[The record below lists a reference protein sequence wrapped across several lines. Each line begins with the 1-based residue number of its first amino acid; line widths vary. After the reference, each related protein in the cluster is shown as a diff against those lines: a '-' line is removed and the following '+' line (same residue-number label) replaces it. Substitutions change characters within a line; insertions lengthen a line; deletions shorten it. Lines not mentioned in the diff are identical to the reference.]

1 MMERYREYKESGV
14 KWLGEIPS
22 HWEVVRGL
30 GVFSENKS
38 KNTQL
43 ENSTVLSLS
52 YGKIIVKKD
61 IDSGLVPEEY
71 SSYQIVRPGCI
82 IVRSTDLQND
92 KTSLRIGYVCD
103 EGIITSAYLGLQ
115 VKGNN
120 NDKYLYY
127 FLHDWDITKE
137 IYRHGNG
144 LRQSLSWND
153 LRDNSVLLP
162 PLSEQD
168 AIVRYLDSATSEI
181 DKAIAMQQKM
191 IDLLNERK
199 QIIIQN
205 AVTKGL
211 DENVEM
217 KESGVEWIG
226 RIPKHWEV
234 LNFRHL
240 IKILTDFT
248 ANGSF
253 GDLASNVKYLDI
265 KDYAR
270 LVRLTDLRNNFD
282 EEKGVWVNKSSYEY
296 LAKSELHGG
305 ELLIA
310 NVGAYSGLPWIMPN
324 VSFRTTLAPNMFML
338 KLQDVITEY
347 IYYLLSSSMYFA
359 HLQMVASATAQPK
372 LNKNNIRELNI
383 VLPPKSEQQQ
393 IVTYLDSEM
402 QRFDSAITNC
412 QRQITLLQERKQI
425 IINEVVTGKVRVI

>member
-1 MMERYREYKESGV
+1 MMERYSEYKDSGV
-14 KWLGEIPS
+14 KWLEEIPS
-22 HWEVVRGL
+22 HWELRKMKYT
-30 GVFSENKS
+30 FSERSQKGFPQEPLLASTQTHGVILKS
-38 KNTQL
+38 QYENRTVEAIKSL
-43 ENSTVLSLS
+43 ETL
-52 YGKIIVKKD
+52 K
-61 IDSGLVPEEY
+61 LVE
-71 SSYQIVRPGCI
+71 IGDFVI
-82 IVRSTDLQND
+82 
-92 KTSLRIGYVCD
+92 SLRSFQGGLEYAYNR
-103 EGIITSAYLGLQ
+103 GIISPAYTILTPIHI
-115 VKGNN
+115 KA
-120 NDKYLYY
+120 DYFKYLSKS
-127 FLHDWDITKE
+127 DIF
-137 IYRHGNG
+137 I
-144 LRQSLSWND
+144 SLLKSSVTGIREGQNID
-153 LRDNSVLLP
+153 YNKLKDNLLP
-162 PLSEQD
+162 IPSIEEQVSIG
-168 AIVRYLDSATSEI
+168 AYLDSATSEI

-226 RIPKHWEV
+226 KIPKHWEV

-402 QRFDSAITNC
+402 QRFGTAITNC

-425 IINEVVTGKVRVI
+425 IINEVVTGKVRVS